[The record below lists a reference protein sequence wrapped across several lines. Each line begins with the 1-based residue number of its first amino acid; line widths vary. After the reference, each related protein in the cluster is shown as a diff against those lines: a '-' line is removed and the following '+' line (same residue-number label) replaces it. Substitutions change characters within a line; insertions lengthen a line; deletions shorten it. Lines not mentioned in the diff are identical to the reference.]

1 MERTKRTGRPPKW
14 GDDVDIKVI
23 KARMPLPL
31 ATAFEAEADKA
42 GMTVQD
48 YLGRLAEKITGV
60 PYDQQGE
67 LPLTAA

>member
-1 MERTKRTGRPPKW
+1 MERAKRIGRPPKW
-14 GDDVDIKVI
+14 GDDVKTKVI
-23 KARMPLPL
+23 KAKMPVQL
-31 ATAFEAEADKA
+31 ATAFEAEATKA

-60 PYDQQGE
+60 SYDQQGE